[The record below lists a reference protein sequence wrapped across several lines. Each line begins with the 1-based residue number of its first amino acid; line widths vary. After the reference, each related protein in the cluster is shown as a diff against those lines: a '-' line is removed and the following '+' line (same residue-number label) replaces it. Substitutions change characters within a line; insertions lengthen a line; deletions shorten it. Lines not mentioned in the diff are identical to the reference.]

1 MVDLVA
7 QPLSEAIYKLEQHS
21 VKYDVTITKPSRHA
35 LPMTDELYVIRQQI
49 GADGVRVL
57 VVATKM
63 GKEVFK

>member
-1 MVDLVA
+1 MMDLVA
-7 QPLSEAIYKLEQHS
+7 QPLLPAICKLEQHNI
-21 VKYDVTITKPSRHA
+21 KYQVTVTKPSRHA

-49 GADGVRVL
+49 GADGVCVL